1 MLRANTPRSVFV
13 RSLPSPPVHIRTQT
27 ACSPAKAYFSGKVR
41 LPVMMTVGKVCAG
54 AVAPCPPG
62 IPLIMPGEVVT
73 IDAARAL
80 RDKGIADIP
89 IVV

>member
-1 MLRANTPRSVFV
+1 MRRV
-13 RSLPSPPVHIRTQT
+13 RRES
-27 ACSPAKAYFSGKVR
+27 
-41 LPVMMTVGKVCAG
+41 
-54 AVAPCPPG
+54 
-62 IPLIMPGEVVT
+62 LIMPGEVVT

>member
-1 MLRANTPRSVFV
+1 
-13 RSLPSPPVHIRTQT
+13 
-27 ACSPAKAYFSGKVR
+27 
-41 LPVMMTVGKVCAG
+41 
-54 AVAPCPPG
+54 
-62 IPLIMPGEVVT
+62 MPGEVVT

>member
-1 MLRANTPRSVFV
+1 MEISDFAEEMTTPIHDFLVKNSE
-13 RSLPSPPVHIRTQT
+13 SHTIR
-27 ACSPAKAYFSGKVR
+27 CY
-41 LPVMMTVGKVCAG
+41 
-54 AVAPCPPG
+54 
-62 IPLIMPGEVVT
+62 MPGEVVT

>member
-1 MLRANTPRSVFV
+1 MRR
-13 RSLPSPPVHIRTQT
+13 
-27 ACSPAKAYFSGKVR
+27 CG
-41 LPVMMTVGKVCAG
+41 CAVSAG
-54 AVAPCPPG
+54 N
-62 IPLIMPGEVVT
+62 PLIMPGEVVT